1 MCAYRDSKKWLLL
14 AYIIELHT
22 TTVTPQKSKLYVLT
36 IARYLETQIGGL
48 YRLSFQ
54 ATVEMKNKTYYLGFL
69 IPNTWRFLH
78 FGRSI
83 STCIKILF
91 LKGIVIL
98 IVVPIIGIYP

>member
-54 ATVEMKNKTYYLGFL
+54 ATLEYNSRNEKQNLLFGFSYSKHMA
-69 IPNTWRFLH
+69 IFAFW
-78 FGRSI
+78 
-83 STCIKILF
+83 
-91 LKGIVIL
+91 
-98 IVVPIIGIYP
+98 

>member
-54 ATVEMKNKTYYLGFL
+54 ATLEYNSSRNEKQNHAIWVFL
-69 IPNTWRFLH
+69 FQTHGDF
-78 FGRSI
+78 
-83 STCIKILF
+83 CILVGQF
-91 LKGIVIL
+91 QHA
-98 IVVPIIGIYP
+98 